1 MRALSLS
8 SGICRLEGARTEAR
22 AGGVGAR
29 GAARGGP
36 RGRAGKG
43 AAAAE
48 ASAAQPG
55 GLGSV
60 PALPLAGQ
68 PREANYFLEPPLHH
82 LVYKVVHKRLQGG
95 HLQVPRA
102 VLFAWLHASPR
113 GTAKAEDAQWKGEA
127 LEYPPRPFESVC
139 GAACCVSRTLTRRL
153 PPAALQSAVA
163 AVVQGTP
170 AAHAFG
176 RAPEVP
182 FLPPQP
188 PHIARGS

>member
-1 MRALSLS
+1 MNPASTRMRALSLS

-82 LVYKVVHKRLQGG
+82 LVYKVVHKKASRRSPPGPPGCTICLAARLAQG
-95 HLQVPRA
+95 HCQ
-102 VLFAWLHASPR
+102 SR
-113 GTAKAEDAQWKGEA
+113 GCPVE
-127 LEYPPRPFESVC
+127 
-139 GAACCVSRTLTRRL
+139 RRG
-153 PPAALQSAVA
+153 PGIPS
-163 AVVQGTP
+163 TS
-170 AAHAFG
+170 F
-176 RAPEVP
+176 
-182 FLPPQP
+182 
-188 PHIARGS
+188 